1 MRVTGD
7 QKLAVLFSL
16 PVKLI
21 KETILSATQVAV
33 KERVFQHKCVQ
44 GIILTSYL
52 K

>member
-33 KERVFQHKCVQ
+33 KEFSSISVSRE
-44 GIILTSYL
+44 
-52 K
+52 